1 MTTINA
7 NTELTTMT
15 TLNYEARTAPATT
28 TKALLWTGRVLTG
41 LITAF
46 MLMDGGMKLF
56 KPAIVVEGTK
66 QVGFAESTIVPLGI
80 TLLVSTILYAIP
92 RTSVLGAILMT
103 GYLGGAVATHVRLAD
118 GNAWFA
124 VAFGILAW
132 LGLYLRD
139 ARLRSLTPLRRD

>member
-1 MTTINA
+1 M
-7 NTELTTMT
+7 
-15 TLNYEARTAPATT
+15 
-28 TKALLWTGRVLTG
+28 LWTGRVLTG